1 MLSFSKRII
10 IYFFIIVSSLTLAYG
25 YLGNYV
31 LSNNLR
37 DKIVSEHLEVESLL
51 LNRFDNNSGDDLVG
65 LASYL
70 VEESTYIDLLFIKV
84 DGEFLSLRGGEFST
98 GSVLTDGWVEGGY
111 QSFVNLGDESFVL
124 FSEDVRIN
132 SLLNLNNQL
141 LLFFWL
147 PYVLIILLIGFVF
160 VSKLS
165 KPIER
170 MGVGVKELGE
180 GRRSSIELGLGKEG
194 EEYRKAMD
202 KAYSII
208 KESLDKEIK
217 SKESMRNFFRE
228 ASHEMR
234 TPLTVFYGYI
244 DLLLENEELSDR
256 GRKWCE
262 MARGEAVRLRD
273 LVDDLLEI
281 ESFQPEPQQGEFD
294 LAGYIKERTI
304 VLKDVGQKDVKY
316 VGVDSLII
324 EREPYYFKRGIDNVF
339 SNILKHTP
347 INCKVLVRV
356 SLEGGNVWIF
366 IEDSGVSDGDWSAIE
381 DSTTNLSL
389 GIDADKYNS
398 INAINPDTT
407 EYSGIGLGQYIL
419 KTSVNKVG
427 GEVSFYS
434 SKLGGLGVFIS
445 LPLHGE

>member
-147 PYVLIILLIGFVF
+147 PYVLIILLIVFVF
-160 VSKLS
+160 VS
-165 KPIER
+165 
-170 MGVGVKELGE
+170 
-180 GRRSSIELGLGKEG
+180 
-194 EEYRKAMD
+194 
-202 KAYSII
+202 
-208 KESLDKEIK
+208 
-217 SKESMRNFFRE
+217 
-228 ASHEMR
+228 
-234 TPLTVFYGYI
+234 
-244 DLLLENEELSDR
+244 
-256 GRKWCE
+256 
-262 MARGEAVRLRD
+262 
-273 LVDDLLEI
+273 
-281 ESFQPEPQQGEFD
+281 
-294 LAGYIKERTI
+294 
-304 VLKDVGQKDVKY
+304 
-316 VGVDSLII
+316 
-324 EREPYYFKRGIDNVF
+324 
-339 SNILKHTP
+339 
-347 INCKVLVRV
+347 
-356 SLEGGNVWIF
+356 
-366 IEDSGVSDGDWSAIE
+366 
-381 DSTTNLSL
+381 
-389 GIDADKYNS
+389 
-398 INAINPDTT
+398 
-407 EYSGIGLGQYIL
+407 
-419 KTSVNKVG
+419 
-427 GEVSFYS
+427 
-434 SKLGGLGVFIS
+434 
-445 LPLHGE
+445 

>member
-10 IYFFIIVSSLTLAYG
+10 IYFFIVVSSLTLAYG

-31 LSNNLR
+31 LSSNLR
-37 DKIVSEHLEVESLL
+37 DKIVIEHSEIKSLL
-51 LNRFDNNSGDDLVG
+51 FNRFNNESGDDLVS

-70 VEESTYIDLLFIKV
+70 VDESAYIDSLFIKV
-84 DGEFLSLRGGEFST
+84 NGEFLSLRGEEFFT

-147 PYVLIILLIGFVF
+147 PYVLIILLIGFIF

-170 MGVGVKELGE
+170 MGVGFKELGE
-180 GRRSSIELGLGKEG
+180 GRRYSIELGLGKEG

-217 SKESMRNFFRE
+217 SKEIMRNFFRE

-256 GRKWCE
+256 GRKWGE

-281 ESFQPEPQQGEFD
+281 ESFQPELHQGEFD
-294 LAGYIKERTI
+294 LAGYIKERAL
-304 VLKDVGQKDVKY
+304 VLKDIGQKDVKF

-324 EREPYYFKRGIDNVF
+324 EREPFFIKRGIDNVF
-339 SNILKHTP
+339 SNVLKHTP
-347 INCKVLVRV
+347 INCKVLVR
-356 SLEGGNVWIF
+356 LILDGGNVLIF

-381 DSTTNLSL
+381 DFSTNLSA
-389 GIDADKYNS
+389 GFEVDKFSS
-398 INAINPDTT
+398 INAINADTT

-419 KTSVNKVG
+419 KTSVNKAG

-445 LPLHGE
+445 FPLSG